1 MGIPVA
7 DDFSPYLSGIIAR
20 LKSLGV
26 RAEIDLSDDRMQKK
40 IRNHTK
46 DKIPFQLIAGSDDQ
60 SSKSVS
66 FRYRSGEQVNGVSVD
81 DAIALILDAIE
92 SKKQV

>member
-7 DDFSPYLSGIIAR
+7 DEFTPYLSSVITKLR
-20 LKSLGV
+20 SLGV
-26 RAEIDLSDDRMQKK
+26 RAEIDKGDDRMQKK

-46 DKIPFQLIAGSDDQ
+46 DKIPFQLIAGAEDQ
-60 SSKSVS
+60 QTDSVS
-66 FRYRSGEQVNGVSVD
+66 FRYRNGEQVNSVTVD

-92 SKKQV
+92 TKKQV